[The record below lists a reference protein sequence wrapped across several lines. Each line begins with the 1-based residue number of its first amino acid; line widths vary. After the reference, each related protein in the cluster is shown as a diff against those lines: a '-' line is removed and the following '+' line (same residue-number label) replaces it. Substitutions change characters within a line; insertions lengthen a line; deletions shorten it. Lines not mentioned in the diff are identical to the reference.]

1 MSPRIVRRSAIVAG
15 TRLLGG
21 HPAVLQLP
29 FDLLRRLFAER
40 LEIERAYRIPMGR
53 WLTQFGW
60 RWPTALT
67 PARAVIVV
75 ARKRKHRF

>member
-1 MSPRIVRRSAIVAG
+1 MFRPLVLLASTP
-15 TRLLGG
+15 LLGG

-29 FDLLRRLFAER
+29 FPPLRELIAER
-40 LEIERAYRIPMGR
+40 LEIERAYLVPMGR
-53 WLTQFGW
+53 WVTQFGR

-75 ARKRKHRF
+75 ARKRSDR